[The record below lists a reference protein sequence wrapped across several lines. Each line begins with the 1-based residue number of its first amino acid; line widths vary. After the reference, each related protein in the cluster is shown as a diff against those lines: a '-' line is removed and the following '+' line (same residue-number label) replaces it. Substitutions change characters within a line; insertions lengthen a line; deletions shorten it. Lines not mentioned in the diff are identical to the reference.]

1 MNAFSVAITTVRIS
15 DDASRKLDQ
24 LQARLRLKTGRRVTK
39 QSIIEGLVERALEEE
54 EPVILLKAPKYPL
67 PKKIQKMILEAPF
80 DWGVETREEDID
92 RLLYGEGE

>member
-1 MNAFSVAITTVRIS
+1 MAITTVRIS

-54 EPVILLKAPKYPL
+54 EPVILLKAPNYPL
-67 PKKIQKMILEAPF
+67 PKQIQKMILEAPF
-80 DWGVETREEDID
+80 DWGLETREEDID
-92 RLLYGEGE
+92 RILYGEGE